1 MLLTR
6 RWVLTTVGLAAGF
19 SGLAVLATIMT
30 GQSLVL
36 LEAVFA
42 LVPLGVAV
50 VVIRRAPRPVI
61 HEVMRL
67 VRVGIVAGAFATVV
81 YDVTRTA
88 LSYLDPS
95 PYNPFEAVRRFG
107 LDFVPADAPAWTIL
121 SVGLVI
127 HLVNGSSFGVIYA
140 VFAGRHARTLR
151 AAVTSGIVWG
161 LTLEFIQSI
170 LYPGWLQIT
179 TVLKEFLFISAFGHV
194 FYGISL
200 GLGVRRLLAPQS
212 EEEGHDGWA

>member
-6 RWVLTTVGLAAGF
+6 RWALTTAGLAAGF

-30 GQSLVL
+30 GQSLVI
-36 LEAVFA
+36 LEALFA
-42 LVPLGVAV
+42 FVPLAVAV
-50 VVIRRAPRPVI
+50 ALIRRAPSPVI
-61 HEVMRL
+61 REVTLL
-67 VRVGIVAGAFATVV
+67 VRVGIIAGAIATVT
-81 YDVTRTA
+81 YDVTRTL

-107 LDFVPADAPAWTIL
+107 LDFLPADAPVWAIMAA
-121 SVGLVI
+121 GLLI
-127 HLVNGSSFGVIYA
+127 HLLNGSSFGVIYA
-140 VFAGRHARTLR
+140 VFAGRYARTLR
-151 AAVTSGIVWG
+151 AAMVSGIVWG

-194 FYGISL
+194 FYGMSL
-200 GLGVRRLLAPQS
+200 GLGVRRLLARQP
-212 EEEGHDGWA
+212 EEEGHDGRA